1 MKQPQV
7 SYLVSEAL
15 PETGENQFSS
25 EEHEAYTR
33 ESSSDLSKSSETE
46 ETPNT
51 KSLEFMRISQR
62 SNESNSEVET
72 VDVGIQ
78 VNCDKSSTI
87 ILKDKQ
93 CQADFDTR
101 RSQKRYK
108 SFRTIRNFYSFLKH

>member
-1 MKQPQV
+1 M
-7 SYLVSEAL
+7 SEAL

-25 EEHEAYTR
+25 EENEAYTR
-33 ESSSDLSKSSETE
+33 GSSSDLSKSSEIE
-46 ETPNT
+46 ETPNV
-51 KSLEFMRISQR
+51 KSVEFMSISQR
-62 SNESNSEVET
+62 SNERKVEK

-78 VNCDKSSTI
+78 VKCDDASTI